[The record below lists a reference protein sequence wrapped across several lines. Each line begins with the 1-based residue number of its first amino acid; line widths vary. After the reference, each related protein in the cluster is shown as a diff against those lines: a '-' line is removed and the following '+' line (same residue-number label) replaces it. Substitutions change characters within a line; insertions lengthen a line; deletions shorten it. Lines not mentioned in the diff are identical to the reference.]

1 MNINTKKISRV
12 SVVTNG
18 SNSQKPKSTTTQS
31 KETITQPQK
40 QFFQKDLCLLEKYCG
55 LEQLPKG
62 KIEYDK
68 KIWEGGFGIIV
79 KGTLQP
85 KHHKPI
91 NIVIKKPKLQG
102 ADKRTKEQTK
112 QALESETDISSNII
126 KTAKQNF
133 DINNNLISSQEGL
146 ANISLQ
152 QKATYNRHIQK
163 YIHGQ
168 NGFDAIHNKKLDLYN
183 TQTGHPKNIKQ
194 SLMLA
199 QQLLNAIHALHEQGV
214 AHCDIKPRN
223 IMLEM
228 TDNNPKLT
236 IIDLGGA
243 AKFGQQTTIISK
255 NAAPETQI
263 AWQMYNRLATS
274 SEDIYATGT
283 VLCELLFGKNNKKWT
298 QIFFKPNNIQNMQ
311 AVYQIV
317 NTIQTVPVLVGQYYI
332 QELGQL
338 VNAIQYMQVAVQ
350 RRIPTVITKKLDTGY
365 YPDQEQPETY
375 LRNLLQE
382 ANRLSDVENLY
393 PPAIYNAIEDLI
405 VRMCA
410 IEPNDR
416 PSTQYCL
423 AVLNDLAL
431 CDHDAICNDTTGKIK
446 PMVVGTTLQAIQLI
460 SDLNELNKK
469 AELTPKEKETRE
481 VLIYNLGRDF
491 EIESEKNKK
500 EISDA
505 ISIVGSGGT
514 LNEGQV
520 TQLKQIDNTIR
531 SRKSEKPR
539 RI

>member
-1 MNINTKKISRV
+1 
-12 SVVTNG
+12 
-18 SNSQKPKSTTTQS
+18 
-31 KETITQPQK
+31 
-40 QFFQKDLCLLEKYCG
+40 
-55 LEQLPKG
+55 
-62 KIEYDK
+62 
-68 KIWEGGFGIIV
+68 
-79 KGTLQP
+79 
-85 KHHKPI
+85 
-91 NIVIKKPKLQG
+91 
-102 ADKRTKEQTK
+102 
-112 QALESETDISSNII
+112 
-126 KTAKQNF
+126 
-133 DINNNLISSQEGL
+133 
-146 ANISLQ
+146 
-152 QKATYNRHIQK
+152 
-163 YIHGQ
+163 
-168 NGFDAIHNKKLDLYN
+168 
-183 TQTGHPKNIKQ
+183 
-194 SLMLA
+194 
-199 QQLLNAIHALHEQGV
+199 
-214 AHCDIKPRN
+214 
-223 IMLEM
+223 
-228 TDNNPKLT
+228 
-236 IIDLGGA
+236 
-243 AKFGQQTTIISK
+243 
-255 NAAPETQI
+255 
-263 AWQMYNRLATS
+263 
-274 SEDIYATGT
+274 
-283 VLCELLFGKNNKKWT
+283 
-298 QIFFKPNNIQNMQ
+298 MQ

-317 NTIQTVPVLVGQYYI
+317 NTTQTVPVLVGQYYI

-416 PSTQYCL
+416 PSAQYCL

-431 CDHDAICNDTTGKIK
+431 CNHDAICNDTTGKIK

-505 ISIVGSGGT
+505 ISIVGSGVT

-520 TQLKQIDNTIR
+520 TRLKQIDNTIR